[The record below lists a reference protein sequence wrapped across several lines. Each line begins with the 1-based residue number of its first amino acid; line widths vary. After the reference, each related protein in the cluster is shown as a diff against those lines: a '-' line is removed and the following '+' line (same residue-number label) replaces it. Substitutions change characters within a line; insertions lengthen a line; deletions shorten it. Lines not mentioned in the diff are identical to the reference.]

1 METHKKIA
9 LIIYFIVA
17 FLISGRE
24 DIERVKAQL
33 ILLAICL
40 IPILFYR
47 LIARFSGFGFPE
59 IFAKDYGKPRPAEP
73 YAFFFWLLYL
83 IACGF
88 IVFKW
93 SIY

>member
-9 LIIYFIVA
+9 IGIYLLVAFIVTNRHGFDGA
-17 FLISGRE
+17 SE
-24 DIERVKAQL
+24 QL

-40 IPILFYR
+40 VPIIFYR
-47 LIARFSGFGFPE
+47 IIAFFSGFGFPE
-59 IFAKDYGKPRPAEP
+59 IFAKDYGSPNHPEP
-73 YAFFFWLLYL
+73 YAFFFWILYL

-88 IVFKW
+88 MVFEW